1 MKEIFKYIFTFLTH
15 RLFVLSLVLILMI
28 SILLSRLFELQIIN
42 GSKLDEEFELSILR
56 EIDIKGQRGLIY
68 DRKGTPL
75 AINEIAY
82 TVKYDNSVYTVDR
95 NQLLLTMIRILK
107 DNNDALSIEFPLY
120 IDSDNL
126 YQFKDNTGALNRFL
140 RDIYASQRAKDP
152 DFALDQTPDEVIEY
166 LCSPTFFA
174 ISEEE
179 IQEKEITKQELV
191 DLLSIR
197 YALWKKA
204 YYKFIP
210 QEIAVDI
217 SLESLAEL
225 KENKDILPGVTIVED
240 PVRKYLYPEL
250 MSHILGYT
258 GRISDEA
265 LEEYKQ
271 FGYDQNDII
280 GRIGIEKSM
289 ELYLHAQDGKQTV
302 EVDNLGRT
310 MNVIEQI
317 DPVAGKDVYLT
328 LDLELQKRSE
338 ELLEKQLAHLISQKL
353 VMKKPSYGETRVP
366 ELWEVYYSLFENKT
380 IELDTLL
387 SFDES
392 ATATSTQTILEQYYA
407 YRDLR
412 VEDIREQLETSDVS
426 KNEKLS
432 RYNDYILATLISDGL
447 LKDNH
452 TSSSGFLDYD
462 NQIISFRGLL
472 NYYIKEEYL
481 SFEKYSDDTSIDVEQ
496 LTDNEVY
503 AYLVNQVILSDYVD
517 RYQFKLNTFLEMI
530 ENEEFS
536 YIDLSKMLMEID
548 VITFDQTRYD
558 ALSNRQQ
565 SPLAFM
571 KEVIA
576 NIELTPQQ
584 IALDPSTGGIV
595 ITDVHTGEVLALVN
609 YPSYDN
615 NRISDYNYYQDLLRD
630 PSRPLYPIATQ
641 GKTAPGS
648 TFKMVSAVAGLE
660 EGIIDAHT
668 HFNCTGHFTK
678 ITPSVACWI
687 AASGGQHGNID
698 VVTAIAVSCN
708 SFFNEIGYRMGMTED
723 GLYNP
728 KMGTN
733 KLAEYSAMF
742 GLDSVS
748 GIELTES
755 PPSLPGNT
763 TTGYPNPVTAAM
775 GQEFNSYTPTQIAR
789 FLATLANGGTL
800 YELTLIDRI
809 YNSDGSVY
817 EINEPTVTQVNDF
830 DEETIELVHQGMIDV
845 TSGSRGTARRFYAN
859 FPILVAGKT
868 GSAQENKS
876 RASHAVFGS
885 FAPANDPEIA
895 IAVVIPFSYTANFSS
910 GYIVGTLTRDLYGAY
925 YDIYKEY
932 PSYNYMGEFA
942 DEGNIDTN

>member
-1 MKEIFKYIFTFLTH
+1 MKEIIKYIFTFLTH
-15 RLFVLSLVLILMI
+15 RLFVLSLVLIFMI

-42 GSKLDEEFELSILR
+42 GSRLDEEFELSILR
-56 EIDIKGQRGLIY
+56 EIDIKGQRGVIY

-82 TVKYDNSVYTVDR
+82 TVKYDNSVYSVDR
-95 NQLLLTMIRILK
+95 NQLLLTMIRILNENG
-107 DNNDALSIEFPLY
+107 DQLSIEFPIY
-120 IDSDNL
+120 VNNDGI
-126 YQFKDNTGALNRFL
+126 YQFKESQSQRTRFL
-140 RDIYASQRAKDP
+140 KDIYASQMAKDP
-152 DFALDQTPDEVIEY
+152 DFTMDQTPDEIIEY
-166 LCSPTFFA
+166 LCSATFFA
-174 ISEEE
+174 ID
-179 IQEKEITKQELV
+179 EKEIEEKNISQAELI

-210 QEIAVDI
+210 QEIAIDI
-217 SLESLAEL
+217 SFESLAEL

-265 LEEYKQ
+265 LEDYEAY
-271 FGYDQNDII
+271 GYDQNDII

-310 MNVIEQI
+310 MNIIEQI

-328 LDLELQKRSE
+328 LDLELQKKTE
-338 ELLEKQLAHLISQKL
+338 EILVKQLAHLLSEKL
-353 VMKKPSYGETRVP
+353 VLKRPSYGEMRVP
-366 ELWEVYYSLFENKT
+366 ELREVYYSLFENKT
-380 IELDTLL
+380 IDLERIL
-387 SFDES
+387 
-392 ATATSTQTILEQYYA
+392 TSTDNTPSTYAILKEFQA
-407 YRDLR
+407 YRNTRIENLR
-412 VEDIREQLETSDVS
+412 NQLETSDTS
-426 KNEKLS
+426 KNESLS
-432 RYNDYILATLISDGL
+432 RYNNYLLNTLASDGL
-447 LKDNH
+447 LQNNH

-472 NYYIKEEYL
+472 NYYIKEDYL
-481 SFEKYSDDTSIDVEQ
+481 QFEKYSEDIFSDGDTIN
-496 LTDNEVY
+496 DNDL
-503 AYLVNQVILSDYVD
+503 YLYLMEEIILGDYVE
-517 RYQFKLNTFLEMI
+517 RHQFQLNIFLEMI

-536 YIDLSKMLMEID
+536 YIDLSKLLMEID
-548 VITFDQTRYD
+548 LIEYDETRYD
-558 ALSNRQQ
+558 ALSTRKISALN
-565 SPLAFM
+565 FM
-571 KEVIA
+571 KDIIA

-584 IALDPSTGGIV
+584 VALDPSTGGAV
-595 ITDVHTGEVLALVN
+595 ITDVNTGAVLALVN

-615 NRISDYNYYQDLLRD
+615 NRISDYNYYQDLLND

-648 TFKMVSAVAGLE
+648 TFKMISAVAGLE
-660 EGIIDAHT
+660 EGIIEEHT

-678 ITPSVACWI
+678 VSPSVACWI
-687 AASGGQHGNID
+687 AASGGQHGSIN

-708 SFFNEIGYRMGMTED
+708 SFFNEVGYRLGTSED
-723 GLYNP
+723 GTYSP
-728 KMGTN
+728 KLGTN
-733 KLAEYSAMF
+733 KLAEYAAMF
-742 GLDSVS
+742 GLNSVT

-763 TTGYPNPVTAAM
+763 TTGFPNPVTAAM
-775 GQEFNSYTPTQIAR
+775 GQEYNSYTPTQIAR
-789 FLATLANGGTL
+789 YIATLANGGTL

-817 EINEPTVTQVNDF
+817 EINEPTVTKDNKF
-830 DEETIELVHQGMIDV
+830 SEETIRLVQKGMVEV
-845 TSGSRGTARRFYAN
+845 TSGSRGTARSFYAD
-859 FPILVAGKT
+859 FPLLVAGKT

-885 FAPANDPEIA
+885 FAPAEAPEIA
-895 IAVVIPFSYTANFSS
+895 ITVVIPYSYTADFSS
-910 GYIVGTLTRDLYGAY
+910 GFIVGTVTRDLYAAY
-925 YDIYKEY
+925 YDIYKND
-932 PSYNYMGEFA
+932 SSFNYMGENAF
-942 DEGNIDTN
+942 ETIVSEEN

>member
-1 MKEIFKYIFTFLTH
+1 MKEIIKYIFGFLTH
-15 RLFVLSLVLILMI
+15 RLFIISIVIILMI

-56 EIDIKGQRGLIY
+56 EIDIKGQRGVIY

-95 NQLLLTMIRILK
+95 NQLLLTVIRILNN
-107 DNNDALSIEFPLY
+107 NNDLLSIEFPIYL
-120 IDSDNL
+120 DNDGL
-126 YQFKDNTGALNRFL
+126 YQYKENSYQLTRFL
-140 RDIYASQRAKDP
+140 KDIYASQLAKDET
-152 DFALDQTPDEVIEY
+152 FALDQTPDEVIEY
-166 LCSPTFFA
+166 LCGSKFFA
-174 ISEEE
+174 IDDEE
-179 IQEKEITKQELV
+179 IKSKEISRQELIQ
-191 DLLSIR
+191 LLSIR
-197 YALWKKA
+197 FALWQKA

-210 QEIAVDI
+210 QEISVDI

-225 KENKDILPGVTIVED
+225 KENKDILPGITIIED

-258 GRISDEA
+258 GRISDDA
-265 LEEYKQ
+265 LEDYEIY
-271 FGYDQNDII
+271 GYDQNDII

-310 MNVIEQI
+310 MNIIEQI

-338 ELLEKQLAHLISQKL
+338 EILVNQLAHLISEKL
-353 VMKKPSYGETRVP
+353 VLHRPSYGEQRIP
-366 ELWEVYYSLFENKT
+366 ELWQVYYSLFENKT
-380 IELDTLL
+380 IDIERIFATTDT
-387 SFDES
+387 SK
-392 ATATSTQTILEQYYA
+392 STFTILQQFDR
-407 YRDLR
+407 YRDLQIEEIQR
-412 VEDIREQLETSDVS
+412 QLETSDIS
-426 KNEKLS
+426 GNEKLS
-432 RYNDYILATLISDGL
+432 RYNDYILDTLVSDGI

-472 NYYIKEEYL
+472 NYYIKEDYL
-481 SFEKYSDDTSIDVEQ
+481 QIDKYNQGIFSTNENVTDTDI
-496 LTDNEVY
+496 Y
-503 AYLVNQVILSDYVD
+503 AYLSNTIILTDYIE
-517 RYQFKLNTFLEMI
+517 RYQFQSNIFLEMI
-530 ENEEFS
+530 ENEAFS
-536 YIDLSKMLMEID
+536 YTDLSKMLMETNI
-548 VITFDQTRYD
+548 IAFDEVRYE
-558 ALSNRQQ
+558 ALDSHKI
-565 SPLAFM
+565 SGLTFM

-584 IALDPSTGGIV
+584 IALDPSTGAVV
-595 ITDVHTGEVLALVN
+595 ITDVNTGAVLALVN

-615 NRISDYNYYQDLLRD
+615 NRISDYNYYQDLLND

-648 TFKMVSAVAGLE
+648 TFKMMSAVAGLE
-660 EGIIDAHT
+660 EGIIDEHT
-668 HFNCTGHFTK
+668 HFSCTGHFTK
-678 ITPSVACWI
+678 ISPAVACWI
-687 AASGGQHGNID
+687 AASGGQHGSID

-708 SFFNEIGYRMGMTED
+708 SFFNEVGYRMGFDED
-723 GLYNP
+723 GSYNS
-728 KMGTN
+728 KLGTN
-733 KLAEYSAMF
+733 RLAEYASMF
-742 GLDSVS
+742 GLNSVT

-789 FLATLANGGTL
+789 YIATLANGGTL

-817 EINEPTVTQVNDF
+817 EINEPTITQVNDF
-830 DEETIELVHQGMIDV
+830 SEETIRIVHEGMVEV
-845 TSGSRGTARRFYAN
+845 TTGSRGTARSFYSD
-859 FPILVAGKT
+859 FPIVVAGKT
-868 GSAQENKS
+868 GSAQENKA

-885 FAPANDPEIA
+885 FAPANEPEIA
-895 IAVVIPFSYTANFSS
+895 IAVVIPYSYTADFSS
-910 GYIVGTLTRDLYGAY
+910 GFIVGTVTRDIYAAY
-925 YDIYKEY
+925 YDLYKKD
-932 PSYNYMGEFA
+932 SAFNYMGENNVQEENLNA
-942 DEGNIDTN
+942 N